1 MTINSL
7 RFMLRR
13 IMVFSFVLKSLF
25 TLSFNT
31 AVMTMHDSFS
41 PIPTMTSRDL
51 GDTSPIIFQIS
62 IMHDLSPFE
71 ITFAAS
77 KKLDSFINSFFNWI
91 SRINK
96 ISGFLMMDLAV
107 LMWSFLIV
115 FTILWYS
122 SDSSRDFSTASSN
135 LFFFLFLLICSL
147 HSLLKKCYLF
157 VVPFSLVSPLLAEQ
171 TIATRF
177 VLRYFLKQMSIFI
190 IPFDIY
196 TSAYGII
203 SSTIS
208 FKNFPTLVPPYFWT
222 IQGRSDG
229 FDWSFT
235 CMILDKKS
243 HEKEEWMR
251 RRVFMFKEWTNQK

>member
-1 MTINSL
+1 
-7 RFMLRR
+7 
-13 IMVFSFVLKSLF
+13 MVFSFVLKSLF

-135 LFFFLFLLICSL
+135 LFFFFISIDMLTSQPFKKMLPICS
-147 HSLLKKCYLF
+147 SFLF
-157 VVPFSLVSPLLAEQ
+157 GVSTSCWTNDRN
-171 TIATRF
+171 TIRLEVFPKTNVHFYHTFWYIHKR
-177 VLRYFLKQMSIFI
+177 LRYYIFYNLI
-190 IPFDIY
+190 
-196 TSAYGII
+196 
-203 SSTIS
+203 
-208 FKNFPTLVPPYFWT
+208 
-222 IQGRSDG
+222 
-229 FDWSFT
+229 
-235 CMILDKKS
+235 
-243 HEKEEWMR
+243 
-251 RRVFMFKEWTNQK
+251 